1 MPGLFSPLGM
11 ELHVS
16 RSARRKYGLEGALFG
31 LRGNILFANF
41 RLVRELTEK
50 INARRV
56 QEGLAEKTLSASEL
70 NAAGLLDEILHFV
83 SAEYRRQR
91 QPLAWHGALN
101 ALTERFGLQAVERL
115 LRRFAETFPAAQVYR
130 GEMGLDA
137 FFAATIDGLPAH
149 EAVLEELLMLAL
161 ANENPALEDMAELFD
176 DRLLRE
182 DTIYAQ
188 ALETLEAYF
197 RSQPPFGPDNQPL
210 PELLRE
216 PARRAPHSLQA
227 QLQFVL
233 TRWRSL
239 LGNEFYS
246 RLLGALDFI
255 EEETRLRVGT
265 GGGGGHLSVP
275 HFPSALEEEPE
286 RFSPDKDWMPSLV
299 MIAKHT
305 YVWLDQLSRRYQRP
319 ITRLDH
325 IPDGELETLA
335 RRGFSGLWL
344 IGLWE
349 RSSAS
354 QKIKH
359 LCGNPE
365 AVASAYSLYD
375 YQIAADLGGYEAYE
389 NLKERAWR
397 YGIRLAAD
405 MVPNHT
411 GIYSRWV
418 VEHPDWF
425 ISLPYSPFPAYTF
438 NGPDLSDDPRVGLYL
453 EDHYYTRSD
462 AAVVFKRVEHAT
474 GETRYI
480 YHGNDGTS
488 MPWNDT
494 AQLDYLN
501 PEVRQAVIQTILR
514 VARMFPVIRFDA
526 AMTLTKKHYQRL
538 WFPEPGTGG
547 AIPSRAEFGL
557 TREQFDAAMPREF
570 WREVVERIAEEA
582 PDTLLLAEAFWM
594 MEGYFVRTLGMHRVY
609 NSAFMNMLRDE
620 QNAEYRAVIKNT
632 LEFDP
637 EILKRYV
644 NFMNNPDERTAVEQF
659 GKGDKYF
666 GVCLL
671 MATLPGLP
679 MFGHG
684 QVEGFAEK
692 YGMEYRRAYWSEQPD
707 AALVARH
714 EAEISPLLYR
724 RSLFAEVGN
733 FLLYDFY
740 TPQGFVDE
748 NVFAYSNRRE
758 EERGLVVYHNK
769 FAETRGWIRTS
780 AAFAVK
786 DAAGEKRL
794 ERRTLAEGLA
804 LTDAPGWYT
813 IFRDYKTGLE
823 YIRSNAEL
831 HAQGLYLDLKAY
843 AYHVFLDFR
852 QVRDTDGRYARLQ
865 EALQGQ
871 GVPDVE
877 AAWRAL
883 RLRPVH
889 TPLRELIN
897 AGQFEW
903 LLRNRSPHTARL
915 PEALDEVERKSLEA
929 ARAMCAFTGAEE
941 DPRALAAQVR
951 AHLSV
956 LLHLPQEEMDA
967 EALSPP
973 ETERLRSMLR
983 TVKEFLEAD
992 EARWGVALA
1001 WGTTHPWGRVLAPRS
1016 PAGDTVPPEEQP
1028 RWCSRWLLDTIV
1040 AQTLRGL
1047 GYTDARVSR
1056 GVRTCRVLLTHADW
1070 YRRAVKDF
1078 PGAVARW
1085 LEDEEVRALLDVN
1098 RYEGVVWFRKESFDA
1113 LVGMML
1119 AVETVKIL
1127 SGRESAPARRLAA
1140 MQEAFALTG
1149 MLRQAEERSA
1159 YRLEDLLEAA
1169 ETLSAGAS
1177 SP

>member
-1 MPGLFSPLGM
+1 MPVPFAVPGL

-16 RSARRKYGLEGALFG
+16 RSVRQKYGLDGALFG
-31 LRGNILFANF
+31 LRGNVLFANF
-41 RLVRELTEK
+41 KLVREFVAK

-56 QEGLAEKTLSASEL
+56 QEGRAENTLNASEL
-70 NAAGLLDEILHFV
+70 NAAGLLEEILHFV

-91 QPLAWHGALN
+91 QPMALHGALD
-101 ALTERFGLQAVERL
+101 ALEAQFGEQAVETL
-115 LRRFAETFPAAQVYR
+115 LRRFAEVFPPSPVYR
-130 GEMGLDA
+130 GEMGLETY
-137 FFAATIDGLPAH
+137 FAATIDGLPAR
-149 EAVLEELLMLAL
+149 EAVLEEIIMLAL
-161 ANENPALEDMAELFD
+161 ANENPAMESMTELFD
-176 DRLLRE
+176 DSALRE
-182 DTIYAQ
+182 STVYAQ
-188 ALETLEAYF
+188 ALEALDAYF
-197 RSQPPFGPDNQPL
+197 RTQPPFGPEEQSLLD
-210 PELLRE
+210 LLRE
-216 PARRAPHSLQA
+216 PARRVPHSLRA

-233 TRWRSL
+233 THWRSL
-239 LGNEFYS
+239 LGNGFYY

-255 EEETRLRVGT
+255 EEETRLRIGT
-265 GGGGGHLSVP
+265 GGGGNLSVP
-275 HFPSALEEEPE
+275 HFPPVSETEDEPE
-286 RFSPDKDWMPSLV
+286 RFSPDRDWMPSLV

-305 YVWLDQLSRRYQRP
+305 YVWLDQLSRQYQRP
-319 ITRLDH
+319 ITRLEH
-325 IPDGELETLA
+325 IPDRELETLA

-349 RSSAS
+349 RSGAS

-365 AVASAYSLYD
+365 AIASAYSLYD
-375 YQIAADLGGYEAYE
+375 YEIAADLGGYEAWQ
-389 NLKERAWR
+389 NLRERAWR

-425 ISLPYSPFPAYTF
+425 ISLPYSPFPAYSF
-438 NGPDLSDDPRVGLYL
+438 NGPDLSEDPRVGIYL

-462 AAVVFKRVEHAT
+462 AAVVFKRLDRAS

-494 AQLDYLN
+494 AQLNYLN
-501 PEVRQAVIQTILR
+501 PEVREAVIQTILR

-547 AIPSRAEFGL
+547 AIPTRAEFGL
-557 TREQFDAAMPREF
+557 TKEQFDAAMPREF
-570 WREVVERIAEEA
+570 WREVVERIAAEA

-620 QNAEYRAVIKNT
+620 KNAEYRAVIKNT

-666 GVCLL
+666 GICL
-671 MATLPGLP
+671 MMSTLPGLP

-707 AALVARH
+707 PALVARH
-714 EAEISPLLYR
+714 EAEIAPLLYR
-724 RSLFAEVGN
+724 RGLFAEVEN
-733 FLLYDFY
+733 FLLYDFR

-758 EERGLVVYHNK
+758 GERALVVYHNK
-769 FAETRGWIRTS
+769 FAETSGWIRT
-780 AAFAVK
+780 AAAYAVK
-786 DAAGEKRL
+786 DSEGEKHL
-794 ERRTLAEGLA
+794 EQSTLAEGLA

-813 IFRDYKTGLE
+813 IFRDHKSGLE

-831 HAQGLYLDLKAY
+831 HAKGLYLELKAY
-843 AYHVFLDFR
+843 DYHVFLDFR
-852 QVRDTDGRYARLQ
+852 QVEDTDGRYARLHDD
-865 EALQGQ
+865 LRGR

-877 AAWRAL
+877 AALRSLAL
-883 RLRPVH
+883 RPIQ
-889 TPLRELIN
+889 TPLRELFN

-903 LLRNRSPHTARL
+903 LLRNRAPAGAERL
-915 PEALDEVERKSLEA
+915 PEALDEVERKALKVAEA
-929 ARAMCAFTGAEE
+929 ICAYTGVS
-941 DPRALAAQVR
+941 DSPRALASEVR
-951 AHLSV
+951 ANLSV
-956 LLHLPQEEMDA
+956 LLHLPEWEGEAQGPQDA
-967 EALSPP
+967 ES
-973 ETERLRSMLR
+973 LRSMLR
-983 TVKEFLEAD
+983 TLKGVLEAD
-992 EARWGVALA
+992 PSHWGIALS
-1001 WGTTHPWGRVLAPRS
+1001 WGMAHPWGRILSPRS
-1016 PAGDTVPPEEQP
+1016 PEGDAAPPDASASP
-1028 RWCSRWLLDTIV
+1028 WCTRWLFDGLIT
-1040 AQTLRGL
+1040 QTLRDL
-1047 GYTDARVSR
+1047 GYTDAQVSR
-1056 GVRTCRVLLTHADW
+1056 GLRTCRVLLTYPDW
-1070 YRRAVKDF
+1070 YRQAAEDF
-1078 PGAVARW
+1078 PSTLARW
-1085 LEDEEVRALLDVN
+1085 LDDPQVRSLLDVN
-1098 RYEGVVWFRKESFDA
+1098 EYQGVLWFRKESFDG

-1119 AVETVKIL
+1119 VSGAVAIL
-1127 SGRESAPARRLAA
+1127 AEAEMPPEKRLAA
-1140 MQEAFALTG
+1140 LKEIFALTE
-1149 MLRQAEERSA
+1149 MLRRAEERSA
-1159 YRLEDLLEAA
+1159 YRVEALVKA
-1169 ETLSAGAS
+1169 LKEVALA
-1177 SP
+1177 